1 MQKDIHIYFTAAALI
16 LGVAGL
22 AMTAAML
29 SGDPTAMSR
38 LITLFSEAFTFG
50 LTALIA
56 YAVHSRKRID

>member
-1 MQKDIHIYFTAAALI
+1 MQNDTNIYFTAAALI

-22 AMTAAML
+22 AMTAALL
-29 SGDPTAMSR
+29 SGDPAAMNR

-56 YAVHSRKRID
+56 YAVHSRKRTD